1 LGRQATPRPRF
12 LRHPVAFA
20 ALGVVAAAV
29 LVFLVRETRRSPQS
43 AAPKQAQESA
53 ESADCLAD
61 VGVLD
66 VRPGRASRSFWKTLD
81 PSDCRPRSWLSRY
94 SEPGQTLEE
103 FRSAE
108 RAPIGPGH
116 PLQLFALTPFR
127 SERISPVLPI
137 VTQFLE
143 IYFTESVDGLPA
155 QPLPGSA
162 LTTQSESGPTYD
174 AAALLD
180 ALAGSCPEGAA
191 ACLAVTDQ
199 DLSLEGLRYLF
210 GLGQVRDRLGV
221 MSTFR
226 LGGDVRSQS
235 TGLLRPAR
243 PVDRLRRVLKVAV
256 HEVGHQLGLAHCR
269 HFGDC
274 VMAGSGSLEA
284 SDESH
289 VMLCPL
295 EHEKLRWK
303 LGFVPAQRFDTLA
316 RFAAEHG
323 LHKEGAYWARMAES
337 SPRYP
342 QASGAVP
349 Q

>member
-1 LGRQATPRPRF
+1 M
-12 LRHPVAFA
+12 
-20 ALGVVAAAV
+20 
-29 LVFLVRETRRSPQS
+29 LVFLVRETRRSPQP
-43 AAPKQAQESA
+43 AAPPQSQESP

-61 VGVLD
+61 VGLLD
-66 VRPGRASRSFWKTLD
+66 VRPGRAWRSFWKTLEGA
-81 PSDCRPRSWLSRY
+81 DCRPRSWLRRY

-108 RAPIGPGH
+108 RAPLGPGH
-116 PLQLFALTPFR
+116 PLQLFALTPAP
-127 SERISPVLPI
+127 SERSSALLPI
-137 VTQFLE
+137 ITQFLE
-143 IYFTESVDGLPA
+143 SYFTESVTGLPA
-155 QPLPGSA
+155 QPLPASA
-162 LTTQSESGPTYD
+162 LTHSSASGPTYD
-174 AAALLD
+174 AAALLE
-180 ALAGSCPEGAA
+180 ALSGSCPEGAA

-199 DLSLEGLRYLF
+199 DLSLEGLRYLL

-226 LGGDVRSQS
+226 LGADVRSQS

-243 PVDRLRRVLKVAV
+243 PTDRLRRVLKVAA

-269 HFGDC
+269 HFADC

-284 SDESH
+284 SDQSH
-289 VMLCPL
+289 LMLCPL

-303 LGFVPAQRFDTLA
+303 LGFVPAQRFEGLA

-342 QASGAVP
+342 QAAGAVAP
-349 Q
+349 

>member
-1 LGRQATPRPRF
+1 M
-12 LRHPVAFA
+12 
-20 ALGVVAAAV
+20 
-29 LVFLVRETRRSPQS
+29 
-43 AAPKQAQESA
+43 
-53 ESADCLAD
+53 
-61 VGVLD
+61 
-66 VRPGRASRSFWKTLD
+66 
-81 PSDCRPRSWLSRY
+81 
-94 SEPGQTLEE
+94 
-103 FRSAE
+103 
-108 RAPIGPGH
+108 GPGH
-116 PLQLFALTPFR
+116 PLQLFTLTPLR
-127 SERISPVLPI
+127 SESSSAHLPI
-137 VTQFLE
+137 IAQFLE
-143 IYFTESVDGLPA
+143 SYFTASVDGLPS
-155 QPLPGSA
+155 QPLPASA
-162 LTTQSESGPTYD
+162 LTTNSEPGPTYD

-180 ALAGSCPEGAA
+180 GLAGSCPAGAA

-199 DLSLEGLRYLF
+199 DLSLEGLRYLL
-210 GLGQVRDRLGV
+210 GLGQERDRLGV

-226 LGGDVRSQS
+226 LGSGVRSQS

-243 PVDRLRRVLKVAV
+243 PVDRLRRVLKVAA

-284 SDESH
+284 GDDSH
-289 VMLCPL
+289 LMLCPL

-303 LGFVPAQRFDTLA
+303 LGFVPAERFDTLA

-342 QASGAVP
+342 QAAGAMP